1 MMVIPDANIKM
12 GARRKEEN
20 KFPSQN
26 SKGLLKSHLP
36 SMVPL
41 KYMCMGLSNFS
52 LANYLCHIT
61 VPLIPP
67 I

>member
-1 MMVIPDANIKM
+1 MMVILDANIKV
-12 GARRKEEN
+12 GARRKEED
-20 KFPSQN
+20 KSPFQN

-41 KYMCMGLSNFS
+41 KYMCMGSRNFS